1 LHILPELKRALVNS
15 GGRRLALHCCR
26 LMGGARSALGVEN
39 ASRGASDQAPATFYL
54 YQGGCTDLALL
65 ARMGDQAPI
74 TRALGATLMR
84 SPITAALLF
93 LSLNVPA
100 RSEVVL
106 AFADAMP
113 MGAVYRWRAEIITN
127 GIGFRA
133 AVQRVKENGGSHALE
148 KCRQDGSLWLPLT

>member
-1 LHILPELKRALVNS
+1 
-15 GGRRLALHCCR
+15 
-26 LMGGARSALGVEN
+26 
-39 ASRGASDQAPATFYL
+39 
-54 YQGGCTDLALL
+54 
-65 ARMGDQAPI
+65 
-74 TRALGATLMR
+74 MR

-148 KCRQDGSLWLPLT
+148 SLASSYLNVFTRGVHAQTAR